1 MNSEKQ
7 FQVGDFV
14 SLVLWDQQHPVTE
27 AFGEGQIT
35 SLSAGRSQS
44 GVVAKIR
51 SQTNR
56 VLTGIDISWLT
67 KLQVKNKST

>member
-14 SLVLWDQQHPVTE
+14 SLVLWDETHPLTA

-35 SLSAGRSQS
+35 SLSEGRSQS
-44 GVVAKIR
+44 GVVANIT
-51 SQTNR
+51 SPTNR
-56 VLTGIDISWLT
+56 VLTGMDISWLI
-67 KLQVKNKST
+67 KLQVTRETQ